1 MDLNGSISFSGTSI
15 LLSIGIILMLIS
27 EDYACLNS
35 LIFSEIF
42 EALIEEYLTL

>member
-1 MDLNGSISFSGTSI
+1 MDLNSSISFSGT
-15 LLSIGIILMLIS
+15 SIGIILMLIS